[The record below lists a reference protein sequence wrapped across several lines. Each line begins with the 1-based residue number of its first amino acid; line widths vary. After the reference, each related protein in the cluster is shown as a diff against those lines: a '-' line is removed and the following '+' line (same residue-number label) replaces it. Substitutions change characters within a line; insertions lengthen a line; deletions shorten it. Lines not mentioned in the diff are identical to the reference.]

1 MISPSKFKIRIK
13 VGEEERWADA
23 NKVFAHL
30 MKDYNKVQQKLQDN
44 FEKRAGKF
52 SDSIDEFADEY
63 DAELLE
69 DFEEYWTEPNKS
81 GTKMK
86 FELEKTWSLSRRLKK
101 WKRNGFGKKQTI
113 ADFKPDTT
121 GYSYMGYCEKCGVS
135 DFYSKEGLR
144 GDSKCHNAKLLPAKP

>member
-1 MISPSKFKIRIK
+1 MISRFKIKI
-13 VGEEERWADA
+13 EEGGKTRWADA
-23 NKVFAHL
+23 DKVFAYL
-30 MKDYNKVQQKLQDN
+30 MKGYNKTQQKLQDN

-52 SDSIDEFADEY
+52 SDTIDEFTDEY
-63 DAELLE
+63 DAALLE

-86 FELEKTWSLSRRLKK
+86 FELEKTWSLRRRLKT

-113 ADFKPDTT
+113 ADFKLDST
-121 GYSYMGYCEKCGVS
+121 GNAYMGYCEKCGES
-135 DFYSKEGLR
+135 DFYSKEQLR

>member
-23 NKVFAHL
+23 TQVFAHL
-30 MKDYNKVQQKLQDN
+30 MKDYNKAQQKLQDN

-81 GTKMK
+81 GTKMR

-101 WKRNGFGKKQTI
+101 WKRNGFSKKQTI
-113 ADFKPDTT
+113 
-121 GYSYMGYCEKCGVS
+121 
-135 DFYSKEGLR
+135 
-144 GDSKCHNAKLLPAKP
+144 